1 MGPEMITEMQSDTS
15 TYEGDSSMPEQAA
28 NPHLPYTFNLFADYY
43 QLYLQDEQDTSEQ
56 PDDWGD
62 QLVTRM
68 IAVAPGII
76 GIGTAR
82 NKTVP
87 VSIDLFNVRPDDD
100 LSAWDHVAEA
110 SLEVPSG
117 QIVVAGCSDYFPDA
131 TRISVTPGEYRVRIY
146 YGGLGSISEDGLDGK
161 DHYRVVIWPEENKP
175 LEILKKWPLLR
186 S

>member
-1 MGPEMITEMQSDTS
+1 
-15 TYEGDSSMPEQAA
+15 MPEQAV
-28 NPHLPYTFNLFADYY
+28 NPHLPYTLNLFADYY
-43 QLYLQDEQDTSEQ
+43 QLYLQDEQDTGEQ

-87 VSIDLFNVRPDDD
+87 VSIDLFNGRPDDD
-100 LSAWDHVAEA
+100 FSTWDHVAEA

-117 QIVVAGCSDYFPDA
+117 QIVIAGCSDYFPDA
-131 TRISVTPGEYRVRIY
+131 TRIAVIPGEYRVRIY

-161 DHYRVVIWPEENKP
+161 DHYRVVIWPEENNP
-175 LEILKKWPLLR
+175 PEILKKWPLLR